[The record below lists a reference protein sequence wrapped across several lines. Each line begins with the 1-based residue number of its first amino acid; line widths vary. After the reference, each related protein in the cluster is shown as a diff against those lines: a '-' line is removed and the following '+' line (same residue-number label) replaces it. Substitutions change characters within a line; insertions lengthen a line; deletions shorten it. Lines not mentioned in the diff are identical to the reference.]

1 MSKIAD
7 ARAARRDEPDY
18 GIRMPWG
25 LFLGSVV
32 VAAACV
38 AYPELHHLYR
48 TVKCVVPG
56 DRITSFE
63 AQRGD
68 GGCWAAFNVSV
79 GDSWGGRGAVADC
92 LGACGGC
99 GALSARTRWTVHC
112 AEDAAC
118 AWYARTRRGRRRGRA
133 ARDGRRTSG
142 PRRRRPVGQVPARGG
157 GLHPRLRAPPGDAE
171 AGPTPPGRVLDELP
185 CEYPLNHRWK
195 VKRGKKETLCA
206 FIHNQT
212 EQFLRPYVAAAG
224 EALAPVT
231 GPVPRPSRQ
240 ARVFDDGENL
250 PAA

>member
-7 ARAARRDEPDY
+7 THTQTRARRDEPDY

-79 GDSWGGRGAVADC
+79 GDSWDAGAGAVAGC

-99 GALSARTRWTVHC
+99 GALSARTRWSS
-112 AEDAAC
+112 
-118 AWYARTRRGRRRGRA
+118 ARM
-133 ARDGRRTSG
+133 
-142 PRRRRPVGQVPARGG
+142 
-157 GLHPRLRAPPGDAE
+157 
-171 AGPTPPGRVLDELP
+171 
-185 CEYPLNHRWK
+185 
-195 VKRGKKETLCA
+195 
-206 FIHNQT
+206 
-212 EQFLRPYVAAAG
+212 
-224 EALAPVT
+224 
-231 GPVPRPSRQ
+231 PS
-240 ARVFDDGENL
+240 
-250 PAA
+250 

>member
-68 GGCWAAFNVSV
+68 GGCWAAFNVSRRQL
-79 GDSWGGRGAVADC
+79 GRGARRRRGLPAR
-92 LGACGGC
+92 CGGC

-118 AWYARTRRGRRRGRA
+118 AWYAR
-133 ARDGRRTSG
+133 AR
-142 PRRRRPVGQVPARGG
+142 ARGG
-157 GLHPRLRAPPGDAE
+157 GRGRGKGWKAYFQDLVVVGLLGKCQLEAADYIRARARLPGDAE
-171 AGPTPPGRVLDELP
+171 AGPTPPDRVLDELP
-185 CEYPLNHRWK
+185 R
-195 VKRGKKETLCA
+195 RSTRS
-206 FIHNQT
+206 T
-212 EQFLRPYVAAAG
+212 TAG
-224 EALAPVT
+224 RHEI
-231 GPVPRPSRQ
+231 
-240 ARVFDDGENL
+240 
-250 PAA
+250 